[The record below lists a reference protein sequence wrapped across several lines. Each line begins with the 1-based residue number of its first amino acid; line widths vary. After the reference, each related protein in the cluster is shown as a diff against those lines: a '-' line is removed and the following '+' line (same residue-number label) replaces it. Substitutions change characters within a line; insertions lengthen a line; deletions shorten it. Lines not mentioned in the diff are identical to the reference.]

1 MAEAT
6 VARISEISAQS
17 SQGFEDAIRLG
28 LARAQKTLR
37 NVRSAW
43 IKEQRVILDGT
54 ALTFQVNME
63 VTFILEE

>member
-1 MAEAT
+1 MADST
-6 VARISEISAQS
+6 VARITEISAQS
-17 SQGFEDAIRLG
+17 TEGFEEAIRVG

-43 IKEQRVILDGT
+43 IKEQRVSLEGN

-63 VTFILEE
+63 VTFILED